1 MLPYLGRFLVII
13 LGYAV
18 AALAASAF
26 LNLTFLAS
34 AGFSQEQAPTIA
46 SGALVFSVPFVALFV
61 AYFAFMPAVAVHPG
75 AEILGRRDWLFYALA
90 GAVVAAVVIGMLTG
104 MAETGQ
110 GSSDPRSHWRSSAAA
125 WSAAWPTGWS
135 PAVAP
140 DAGASDARPISP
152 AR

>member
-1 MLPYLGRFLVII
+1 MARDKMTRMLASLGRFMVII

-61 AYFAFMPAVAVHPG
+61 AYFAFLPSV
-75 AEILGRRDWLFYALA
+75 GR
-90 GAVVAAVVIGMLTG
+90 
-104 MAETGQ
+104 
-110 GSSDPRSHWRSSAAA
+110 
-125 WSAAWPTGWS
+125 
-135 PAVAP
+135 
-140 DAGASDARPISP
+140 
-152 AR
+152 